1 MLTLIAAIDEK
12 RTLGADNNLI
22 WSLPDDMKHFVQCT
36 KGHAVIMGRKTFES
50 INSKPLPKR
59 HNVVITRQ
67 DDFSSPYESVSI
79 VNSLEEALE
88 LVKDDDQPF
97 CVGGAQIYKL
107 ALPHAKRLE
116 ITHIH
121 HSFEGGDAYF
131 PEIDKSVWEVV
142 NEEYHSKDERHAQDF
157 TITRYERKD

>member
-1 MLTLIAAIDEK
+1 MLTLIAAIDQK
-12 RTLGADNNLI
+12 NTLGADNDLI
-22 WSLPDDMKHFVQCT
+22 WNLPDDMKHFVRST

-50 INSKPLPKR
+50 IDSKPLPKR

-67 DDFSSPYESVSI
+67 PDFTSMYDSVSI

-88 LVKDDDQPF
+88 LVKEDEQPF

-131 PEIDKSVWEVV
+131 PEIDLNVWKKV
-142 NEEYHSKDERHAQDF
+142 NEEYHPMDENHAQDF
-157 TITRYERKD
+157 TITRYERL